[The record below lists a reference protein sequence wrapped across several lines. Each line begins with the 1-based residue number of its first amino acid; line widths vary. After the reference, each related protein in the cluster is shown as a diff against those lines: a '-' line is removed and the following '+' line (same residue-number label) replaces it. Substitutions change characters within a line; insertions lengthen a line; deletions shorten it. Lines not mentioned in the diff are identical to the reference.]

1 MNQEHHSETDDVATV
16 PVSDVPADPPTYDN
30 SASEVVTDLEAT
42 QKRKRK
48 KVSLHV
54 TVNELQNQLVA
65 MDSEDN
71 EASLYDNLN
80 QETPTVV
87 WVKHGHQSVD
97 ISVRPPVLNNHPLT
111 ESTLGW

>member
-1 MNQEHHSETDDVATV
+1 MNQKHHSETDDVATV
-16 PVSDVPADPPTYDN
+16 LVSDVPADPPTHDD

-42 QKRKRK
+42 QKRKWK
-48 KVSLHV
+48 KVSLRI
-54 TVNELQNQLVA
+54 TVNELQNQLMA

-71 EASLYDNLN
+71 KASLYDNLN